1 MEKHDFMKKHID
13 KCSKSGL
20 SIRQYCRENNLP
32 YDGFRHWRMKLTP
45 EAIVSRAPRSSKILP
60 VQLED
65 ESIHSEDIEISLSI
79 RKNNEIVIRIRKPQ

>member
-1 MEKHDFMKKHID
+1 MKKHID
-13 KCSKSGL
+13 KCAKSGL